1 MNTIKIKRVSGN
13 GNRLFLS
20 LPRKLRQRIQK
31 HSASEDGSDNY
42 TDKLYSIYR
51 DSIDCPIDKYYHDNM
66 HLNESGQ
73 RRTKLDAL
81 LSEEWF

>member
-1 MNTIKIKRVSGN
+1 MIMVKIKRVKGN
-13 GNRLFLS
+13 NDRMFLS
-20 LPRKLRQRIQK
+20 LPRKVRQRIQK
-31 HSASEDGSDNY
+31 HSATDDGFNIY
-42 TDKLYSIYR
+42 TDKLYSVYR
-51 DSIDCPIDKYYHDNM
+51 DFINCPIDKYYHDNM